1 MTVFVICLVVG
12 VLLSILGTVLLF
24 PKQNIIFSSVL
35 GVCLY
40 FCIYTLGSALLFI
53 LDIFTLNR
61 AVAATGIICS
71 IGVALTAFF
80 DYWKKGTIHLT
91 PDLSIKPV
99 CIPIIISIIC
109 LPLIMNKN
117 ELFGMGQDQGVYQ
130 VVAINLLN
138 GLTQRQ
144 QDFAEYHLLTN
155 PEAQTTFNEFVHSN
169 LVGYDISPADY
180 PDTVYNRDI
189 SPVSGIYHGIPTY
202 PAMLAL
208 FAKLFGISNMI
219 NIQTVFWI
227 GMIFIVHETC
237 RNMNCKASIRVLA
250 CVLSACAPVV
260 IWVAK
265 SSLTEMFLAVI
276 LTLFI
281 FLLTDKE
288 YKKSKWLSI
297 LPIIIF
303 GFYHVSFY
311 TILPVFLIIYAGLYL
326 FKREKAYGILLI
338 SSVVIYAVS
347 FFSMRHMQPFYTMN
361 NYRNIFVFG
370 INVFNL
376 PVVISIV
383 CAVLLLLTIGYVWIL
398 KRKSIHFSSENFCE
412 KAKNC
417 RLAQIFII
425 LLLVLPTAYCII
437 KAILNIE
444 NLQELRY
451 VTVYG
456 FVVQTGL
463 FLIPLAMLTALF
475 KSKKILQNPEF
486 LVSFAMFVYCI
497 LIYSALLRP
506 SIQYYYYYSRYMA
519 PFIPVAV
526 IFCAIM
532 LNTWKKHTAISSVLI
547 TTIGILSLS
556 PYTRFIASSKDD
568 TRSQW
573 QILEDITS
581 IITSDDCIIVDDKLA
596 PAFYLPIRNTT
607 GADCYPII
615 GDIQNQMED
624 CSKNYSHVYY
634 LTSDVT
640 KIAETNNY
648 SCKYYNIVHHSED
661 DLTNSGNLFLLPTDF
676 LIYDEPI
683 CLYKFMTFENNYPA
697 SEYASTNYIGF
708 GTLENDFCWSTEENA
723 QVRCSLKPDDYTLT
737 VKLGCSIPLDIIKKD
752 KIIVDISINGKSIGK
767 KEITEKNNGKSFS
780 IEIPEKVLT
789 DKQNTVTFSCDLWN
803 ASDFQPADNRKLG
816 IPIKSLCFTE
826 S

>member
-1 MTVFVICLVVG
+1 MTIFVICFVAG
-12 VLLSILGTVLLF
+12 ILLSIFETVLLF
-24 PKQNIIFSSVL
+24 PKQNIVFSSVI

-40 FCIYTLGSALLFI
+40 FCIYVLGSVFLFI
-53 LDIFTLNR
+53 SDIFTLNR
-61 AVAATGIICS
+61 AVAVTGILCS

-80 DYWKKGTIHLT
+80 EHRKKGTIHLT

-130 VVAINLLN
+130 VVAINILN
-138 GLTQRQ
+138 GLSQRQ
-144 QDFAEYHLLTN
+144 HDFAEYHLLTN
-155 PEAQTTFNEFVHSN
+155 SEAQATFTEFVHSN
-169 LVGYDISPADY
+169 LVGYDISPNDY
-180 PDTVYNRDI
+180 PDTVYDRNI

-219 NIQTVFWI
+219 NLQTVFWI

-250 CVLSACAPVV
+250 CALSACAPVV

-281 FLLTDKE
+281 FFLTDKKYE
-288 YKKSKWLSI
+288 KSKWLSI

-376 PVVISIV
+376 PVVVSIV
-383 CAVLLLLTIGYVWIL
+383 CAVLLLFTIGYVWLL
-398 KRKSIHFSSENFCE
+398 KRKSIGFSSENFCE

-437 KAILNIE
+437 KAILNVE

-463 FLIPLAMLTALF
+463 LLIPVAMLTALF
-475 KSKKILQNPEF
+475 KTKKILQSPEI

-526 IFCAIM
+526 IFGAVM
-532 LNTWKKHTAISSVLI
+532 LNTWKKRTAISSVLI
-547 TTIGILSLS
+547 TAVGILSLS
-556 PYTRFIASSKDD
+556 PYTHFIASEKDD

-581 IITSDDCIIVDDKLA
+581 IITADDCLIIDNNLA
-596 PAFYLPIRNTT
+596 PAFYLPIRNIT
-607 GADCYPII
+607 GADSYPII
-615 GDIQNQMED
+615 GDIQNQMENY
-624 CSKNYSHVYY
+624 SKNYSHVYY
-634 LTSDVT
+634 LTNDVT
-640 KIAETNNY
+640 KITETDNY
-648 SCKYYNIVHHSED
+648 SCKYYNTVHHSED
-661 DLTNSGNLFLLPTDF
+661 DLTNSGNLFVLPTDF
-676 LIYDEPI
+676 LKYDEPI
-683 CLYKFMTFENNYPA
+683 CLYRFLTFENNYPA
-697 SEYASTNYIGF
+697 SEYTGTNYIGF
-708 GTLENDFCWSTEENA
+708 GTLENDFCWSTKENA
-723 QVRCSLKPDDYTLT
+723 QVKCSLKPDDYTLT
-737 VKLGCSIPLDIIKKD
+737 VELGCSIPLDAIKKE

-767 KEITEKNNGKSFS
+767 EEITKENNGKSFS
-780 IEIPEKVLT
+780 IEVPEKVLT

-803 ASDFQPADNRKLG
+803 ASDFQQEDNRKLG
-816 IPIKSLCFTE
+816 IPIKSLCFTR